1 MHVAR
6 RMARLCADDSEH
18 RRNVHRLLDSV
29 LRRPSV
35 QHLDRVP
42 PFDPRL
48 RLRVGR
54 DAGAV
59 QQRNQPG
66 HLRLLQRTPQAR
78 PGRGLLPAP
87 SPTTGRPTALQAFGY
102 SIMVYRG
109 REVSIHPPPQKKKR
123 STFRLAP
130 VPCLGPEAPAGSKRP
145 QSVQAPQRCG
155 KNICVRIRTVEICP
169 TRAER
174 DILRGHKLAKHGTWL
189 PQFSYTRDRAGAQLI
204 CESNNLGLSKNSASK
219 RAIERQV
226 SEGA

>member
-1 MHVAR
+1 
-6 RMARLCADDSEH
+6 MARLCADDSEH

-130 VPCLGPEAPAGSKRP
+130 VPCLGPEAPAGSKG
-145 QSVQAPQRCG
+145 A
-155 KNICVRIRTVEICP
+155 
-169 TRAER
+169 AER
-174 DILRGHKLAKHGTWL
+174 ASSAKEWGKYLRPYKDCRNLSNQGGKRNL
-189 PQFSYTRDRAGAQLI
+189 AGAQAR
-204 CESNNLGLSKNSASK
+204 ETRHMVAPVFVHT
-219 RAIERQV
+219 RQ
-226 SEGA
+226 GRGTADM